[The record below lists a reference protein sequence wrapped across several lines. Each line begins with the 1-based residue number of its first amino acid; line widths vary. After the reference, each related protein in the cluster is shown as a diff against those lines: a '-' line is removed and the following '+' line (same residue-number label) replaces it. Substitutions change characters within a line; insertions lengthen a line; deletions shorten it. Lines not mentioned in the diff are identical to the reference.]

1 MWRHGMGERHRAGSS
16 SDLEEFEDRLD
27 DARKTRKSKEAP
39 KRKNSGL
46 NVAFK
51 IATDL
56 VAAIAVGVGIGWGLD
71 SWLSTKPL
79 FLLIFFLIG
88 TAAGLLN
95 VIRTAK
101 SLNAKEP

>member
-1 MWRHGMGERHRAGSS
+1 MDERHRAGSS
-16 SDLEEFEDRLD
+16 SKLEEFEDRLNH
-27 DARKTRKSKEAP
+27 ARKTRKSNEEP
-39 KRKNSGL
+39 KQKNSGL

-56 VAAIAVGVGIGWGLD
+56 IAAIAVGVGIGWGLD

>member
-1 MWRHGMGERHRAGSS
+1 MDERRRAGTSPN
-16 SDLEEFEDRLD
+16 LEEFEDRLTH
-27 DARKTRKSKEAP
+27 AQQTHKTKESP
-39 KRKNSGL
+39 KRKNSGFGI
-46 NVAFK
+46 AFK

-56 VAAIAVGVGIGWGLD
+56 IVAIGVGVGIGWGLD

-79 FLLIFFLIG
+79 FLLIFFMFG
-88 TAAGLLN
+88 VAAGLLN